1 MTKDLQ
7 FLREAGT
14 MLDPDGYHYQT
25 SCNAAVPQD
34 SAILPEI
41 HNSFTLGYSWIVLSW
56 DPLEIDFL
64 NLKML

>member
-1 MTKDLQ
+1 
-7 FLREAGT
+7 